1 MDGARDAFWINSLNS
16 TFLALQIKSFG
27 PKKFPISSTGKKV
40 PFCQFFRMGWDGRAL
55 LGQPSRIPHRNLK
68 NSFVLGA
75 DALESAYA
83 FMLTHSKIQC
93 NSVFKSVGQIL
104 LIIDHLLIPDCY

>member
-1 MDGARDAFWINSLNS
+1 M
-16 TFLALQIKSFG
+16 KSFSPFR
-27 PKKFPISSTGKKV
+27 PKKFQISSTGKKV

>member
-1 MDGARDAFWINSLNS
+1 
-16 TFLALQIKSFG
+16 
-27 PKKFPISSTGKKV
+27 
-40 PFCQFFRMGWDGRAL
+40 MGWDGRAL

-83 FMLTHSKIQC
+83 FMLTHSKKY
-93 NSVFKSVGQIL
+93 SVTVCLSL
-104 LIIDHLLIPDCY
+104 LAKFCSLLTTYLSLIVISEFFS